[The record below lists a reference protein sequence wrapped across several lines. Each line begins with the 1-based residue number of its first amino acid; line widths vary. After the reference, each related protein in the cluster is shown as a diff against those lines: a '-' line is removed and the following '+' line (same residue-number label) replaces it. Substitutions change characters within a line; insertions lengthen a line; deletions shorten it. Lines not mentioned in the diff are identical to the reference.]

1 MNRREFLR
9 YGAIAGAA
17 GAASLGAYTIGVEPH
32 WERVI
37 DVDMPIVALP
47 ARLVGARLVQ
57 ISDLHVGP
65 QVDAGYLVRAL
76 RQVAALAP
84 DILVVTGDFIT
95 AGAEDQDGQLMA
107 LRDVLSQLPHGRLG
121 TFGVLGNH
129 DYGRGWSNRNA
140 AGQVTR
146 EAERAGI
153 RILGNETASVDGL
166 DIVGVGDLWARAAD
180 PERALR
186 GRTADAALAL
196 CHNPDA
202 LDELPW
208 GDFRG
213 WVLSGHTHGGQCMP
227 PFLPPPILPVKNKR
241 YSAGEVAI
249 ADGRRLYINRGLGYT
264 LRARF
269 NVRPE
274 ITHFTLREGRIS

>member
-1 MNRREFLR
+1 MR
-9 YGAIAGAA
+9 YGAIASAA
-17 GAASLGAYTIGVEPH
+17 GAAALGGYTFGIEPH
-32 WERVI
+32 WERVVG
-37 DVDMPIVALP
+37 VDMPVAGLA
-47 ARLVGARLVQ
+47 ARLAGARLVQ

-65 QVDAGYLVRAL
+65 RVDAAYLVSAL
-76 RQVAALAP
+76 RRVAALAP

-95 AGAEDQDGQLMA
+95 AGAEDRDRQLA
-107 LRDVLSQLPHGRLG
+107 ELRDVLSQLPQGRLA

-129 DYGRGWSNRNA
+129 DYGRRWSNRNTA
-140 AGQVTR
+140 AAVTR
-146 EAERAGI
+146 EAERAGV
-153 RILGNETASVDGL
+153 RILDNETVTVDGL

-196 CHNPDA
+196 CHNPDT

-208 GDFRG
+208 GGFRG
-213 WVLSGHTHGGQCMP
+213 WVLSGHTHGGQCKP
-227 PFLPPPILPVKNKR
+227 PFLPPPIIPVSNKR
-241 YSAGEVAI
+241 YTAGEIPLAE
-249 ADGRRLYINRGLGYT
+249 GRRLYINRGLGYT

-274 ITHFTLREGRIS
+274 ITHFTLRVGQPD